1 MQVHLRNEPYR
12 SVQETNRTVQEAYR
26 TVQKAYRTVQEP
38 YRTVQKA
45 YRTVQEPYRTVQK
58 AYRTVQE
65 PYRTVQ
71 SVQDNLYANPAPK
84 SVPYRADYHVTII
97 FWPSH
102 NFTISYSV

>member
-1 MQVHLRNEPYR
+1 MYRPWNVQVHLRNEPYR
-12 SVQETNRTVQEAYR
+12 SVQETNRTVQEA
-26 TVQKAYRTVQEP
+26 

-102 NFTISYSV
+102 DFTINYDWCYSV